1 MLIVEDGTGKE
12 NSNSYV
18 DVEYADAYFLDR
30 GITKWADLQDKAV
43 RLIRGT
49 DFIDNV
55 FKWKGKKKT
64 QEQALHFPRI
74 NLLDDDG
81 YTVEGIPDR
90 LKQAVCE
97 ASLMSNEGTTLFL
110 NESKKGDIISENIAG
125 QLSFTYDTKTK
136 VKDKSIYGIINYK
149 LRGLYLDTSKGRV
162 ISGRIERV

>member
-1 MLIVEDGTGKE
+1 MLIIEDGTGKT

-30 GITKWADLQDKAV
+30 GITKWADLHDKDA

-64 QEQALHFPRI
+64 KEQALHFPRI
-74 NLLDDDG
+74 NLIDDDG
-81 YTVEGIPDR
+81 YKVEGIPEC

-97 ASLMSNEGTTLFL
+97 ASLLSNEGTTLYMK
-110 NESKKGDIISENIAG
+110 ESSKGDIISEDIAG
-125 QLSFTYDTKTK
+125 QLRFTYDTKTK
-136 VKDKSIYGIINYK
+136 IKDKTIYGVINSK
-149 LRGLYLDTSKGRV
+149 LRGLYIDTSRGRI
-162 ISGRIERV
+162 ISGKIERV